1 MMEPMNAVRPVD
13 AHDDSTT
20 IFGFWAYLMTD
31 LVLFAALF
39 ATYAVLR
46 AGTFGGPVPSQLFD
60 ARFALAETIIL
71 LCSSFCCGLALLAAR
86 AGNRA
91 RTLAAL
97 GATFLLG
104 AAFVALELSEFARF
118 AGMGATPTRSA
129 FLSSYFA
136 LVGTH
141 GLHVTLGLLWLIALA
156 IAIMRNGLRQATA
169 RRLALFALFWHF
181 LDLVWI
187 FIFTIV
193 YLFGL

>member
-1 MMEPMNAVRPVD
+1 MIEPR
-13 AHDDSTT
+13 DDSTT
-20 IFGFWAYLMTD
+20 VFGFWAYLMTD

-46 AGTFGGPVPSQLFD
+46 SGTFGGPLPFQLFD
-60 ARFALAETIIL
+60 ARFALTETVIL

-86 AGNRA
+86 TGSAARA
-91 RTLAAL
+91 LAAL

-104 AAFVALELSEFARF
+104 AAFVALEVSEFARF
-118 AGMGATPTRSA
+118 IGMGAGPSRSA

-141 GLHVTLGLLWLIALA
+141 GLHVAIGLLWLLALA
-156 IAIMRNGLRQATA
+156 IAIARRGLRAATV